1 MTLPTALEVLT
12 KDELKDLFAHFD
24 LEKPRSIWPYSVFL
38 SELEHD
44 LRELFPEANLNKNG
58 SFILTEKMV
67 KKY

>member
-12 KDELKDLFAHFD
+12 KDKLKELFFHFD
-24 LEKPRSIWPYSVFL
+24 LETPRSIWPYSVFL

-44 LRELFPEANLNKNG
+44 LRELFPDAKTNKNG